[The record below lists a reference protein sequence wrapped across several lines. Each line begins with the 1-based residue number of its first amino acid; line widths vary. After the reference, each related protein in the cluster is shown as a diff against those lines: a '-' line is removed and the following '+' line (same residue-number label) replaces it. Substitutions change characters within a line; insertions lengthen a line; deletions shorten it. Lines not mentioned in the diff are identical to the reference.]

1 MDRRYILAVS
11 FHSSEI
17 ADSTTA
23 LPEIRSCSSVNIQG
37 ELLEQLAIDGASEEI
52 GTRQCRRHTIHA
64 IPRWFL
70 EGSRLIN
77 CRMLP
82 CQVDVFRS
90 SSMTDV
96 ALLIWLET
104 TPLQNKPTIAIC
116 LVCFNSAG
124 ISWQRSRHVTLRCAE
139 VLHRWS
145 RRIEFNLSIC
155 CWTFFWI
162 FEMQSKG
169 PQGFQIFFPVL
180 EMLKQSEVER
190 QSL

>member
-1 MDRRYILAVS
+1 MFISEHPRR
-11 FHSSEI
+11 
-17 ADSTTA
+17 T
-23 LPEIRSCSSVNIQG
+23 P
-37 ELLEQLAIDGASEEI
+37 GAA
-52 GTRQCRRHTIHA
+52 GNRRRFGGNRNQTMPQAHNPCH
-64 IPRWFL
+64 PKMVL

-77 CRMLP
+77 CRKLP

-104 TPLQNKPTIAIC
+104 TPLQNKPKIAIC
-116 LVCFNSAG
+116 LVCFSSAG
-124 ISWQRSRHVTLRCAE
+124 ISWQRSRHVTLRWAE

>member
-52 GTRQCRRHTIHA
+52 GTRQCRRHTI
-64 IPRWFL
+64 L

-77 CRMLP
+77 CRKLP

-96 ALLIWLET
+96 ALLI
-104 TPLQNKPTIAIC
+104 
-116 LVCFNSAG
+116 
-124 ISWQRSRHVTLRCAE
+124 
-139 VLHRWS
+139 
-145 RRIEFNLSIC
+145 
-155 CWTFFWI
+155 
-162 FEMQSKG
+162 
-169 PQGFQIFFPVL
+169 
-180 EMLKQSEVER
+180 
-190 QSL
+190 